1 MNEEEFLQ
9 QLQEESGVA
18 PDPEAVQQEVT
29 PTPQVR
35 QAPAEIDMSG
45 RGEGMQAFSSQPMTE
60 MPEPPA
66 PTPEYTAVQEELAS
80 QEDAEAPL
88 NEGFITDTGKF
99 FLDLFQTPI
108 VPKGSIPGFPD
119 LGWNTPEERD
129 AQMAKQI
136 TEKRETE
143 DPTRFIDEVDVAL
156 QKGIPAAV
164 AMPLSVAAAVTGQS
178 SDPWSDPPEI
188 LKGSPLGQ
196 IVFEITQMSMMSAT
210 PGAGLLTKGLLA
222 ATETATQ
229 DSADEVLFGP
239 EMAAKLGELATEL
252 TGDEEAGKDV
262 ARRLVNGESLESQAY
277 IKTVGFLQNL
287 LGEYV
292 PDILALGFNKNA
304 PAPRH
309 IKDAADALGEDV
321 EKVRAS
327 VNNKT
332 TKQADQDFEPSEQMD
347 VDNVNK
353 GVSISD
359 DNTPINEKALIAEAV
374 RLPDPNADAVEVLKL
389 TGGGRKK
396 YDIPPERMPMPEAK
410 LTDAQAEFATNWK
423 AWNKFEEGIQGLR
436 KAAESIGRIGGQKWQ
451 KYRINVNASLW
462 LAKNKGLLDVDEA
475 ERFIRNF
482 EKDLTVPLPTE
493 MQDDA
498 FRAANNRKLDERLL
512 NKRMVNNEG
521 LVVAAYLSREYGI
534 RIQEAAMQI
543 DNLVNSNVDYT
554 EVAEALDGLINFAS
568 LFMMPLRQGKRNW
581 SNAGKVQQNKSL
593 DEVQPLIDKA
603 LAAMKGETN
612 VNLKPEEALVGDLI
626 SSGGF
631 MKLMQGVRAGKKEY
645 KQLYERLITQL
656 AYSDPETILTEL
668 KIFDKTLDEAMK
680 RSMARSFSSLF
691 YAGMLSRAATQAVA
705 FASTLAKLGLQ
716 PISTQL
722 SAIRNMGSLEAV
734 EKLAYGQGEFMG
746 GIKGMQDAMD
756 IFRRVYRSNKPIN
769 AGDRYK
775 TNAAPGPLLMKRQQD
790 KVVYEAKRRQLDKEG
805 ADAGQYAALWMQD
818 RLSALANN
826 PFYNYGPRGLMASD
840 ESFKVI
846 RANQIAYGMG
856 NIDALD
862 HMSKGRKKGRPEVY
876 ARDYLHK
883 ICTKGSKYGEI
894 NEATDIGAFALES
907 SQRMTFQ
914 RPIPPEGET
923 GLVGDVFAG
932 FEKAADRSV
941 FFKYFN
947 PFIRMGW
954 DATDQALST
963 LPIFGEAATRL
974 WSKSAKEIIEKGT
987 DANATDAEKARYLE
1001 LESNF
1006 AMAQLVSVTAV
1017 GWALSGG
1024 ITGRTT
1030 NGNQP
1035 PTSFIVPDPF
1045 SDEVYAIDYSRLG
1058 PFALWLSLTADT
1070 VNTFRTGAMSRHE
1083 YYNGMAEITGSLALG
1098 TLQQNV
1104 LSGITDF
1111 SELLNYKNWSPG
1123 MIASNLTNLVSG
1135 AFPAGGRG
1143 LGAVIDPGQ
1152 KLTTASGPLN
1162 IPGNVGRQ
1170 INQTAT
1176 GGVGIADQYFPF
1188 TGERMF
1194 KSPTKR
1200 GYNEEAWAR
1209 VTGFLQELLPVKVVN
1224 AAYADHP
1231 SIKILNKI
1239 GVYYR
1244 PADLRQIDGV
1254 PLTPPQQSILSQE
1267 MDSVGGLNKKLE
1279 KWWAGKGG
1287 QLWEEYNK
1295 LRTEDGV
1302 YGTMLQPDNPAAR
1315 KLQKLRNSY
1324 KYDVWEPAMRDTI
1337 NRGSLRDDEELREG
1351 LQRVKDLRASA
1362 VPPEAQKQMK
1372 GVYQTA
1378 AELEAQSQL
1387 PTEVQ
1392 TILDIA

>member
-9 QLQEESGVA
+9 QLQEESGIKQL
-18 PDPEAVQQEVT
+18 PEAELQEAIT
-29 PTPQVR
+29 PPVR

-45 RGEGMQAFSSQPMTE
+45 RGEGSQAFSSQPLTE
-60 MPEPPA
+60 MPELPA

-88 NEGFITDTGKF
+88 NEGFITETGKR
-99 FLDLFQTPI
+99 FLDLFQTPV
-108 VPKGSIPGFPD
+108 VPKGSIPGFPN

-129 AQMAKQI
+129 AQMAEQI
-136 TEKRETE
+136 TEKRETK
-143 DPTRFIDEVDVAL
+143 DPTRFVDEVDVAV

-164 AMPLSVAAAVTGQS
+164 AMPLSVAAAITNQS

-196 IVFEITQMSMMSAT
+196 IVFEITQMSLMSAT

-222 ATETATQ
+222 ASETSTQ

-292 PDILALGFNKNA
+292 PDLLALGFNKNA

-321 EKVRAS
+321 DSVRTS

-332 TKQADQDFEPSEQMD
+332 TKEVDPDFEPSEKMD
-347 VDNVNK
+347 VDNVNM

-374 RLPDPNADAVEVLKL
+374 RLPDPNADAVQVLKL

-396 YDIPPERMPMPEAK
+396 YEVSPERMPMVEQN
-410 LTDAQAEFATNWK
+410 LTSSQAEFTTNWK

-451 KYRINVNASLW
+451 KYRINVNAALW

-482 EKDLTVPLPTE
+482 EKDLTVQLPTE

-498 FRAANNRKLDERLL
+498 FKAANNRKLDERLL
-512 NKRMVNNEG
+512 NKRMVTNEG

-534 RIQEAAMQI
+534 RISEAAKAI
-543 DNLVNSNVDYT
+543 DNLANANMDYA

-581 SNAGKVQQNKSL
+581 SNAGQIQQNKSL
-593 DEVQPLIDKA
+593 DQVQPLIDKA
-603 LAAMKGETN
+603 LAAMKGDVN

-631 MKLMQGVRAGKKEY
+631 VKLMEGVRAGKKEY

-680 RSMARSFSSLF
+680 RSMARSFSALF
-691 YAGMLSRAATQAVA
+691 YAGMLSRTATQAVA

-722 SAIRNMGSLEAV
+722 SAIRNMGDLEAAQ
-734 EKLAYGQGEFMG
+734 KYAYGQGEFMG
-746 GIKGMQDAMD
+746 GIKGMQDALD
-756 IFRRVYRSNKPIN
+756 IFRRVYRTNRPIN
-769 AGDRYK
+769 AGDRFK
-775 TNAAPGPLLMKRQQD
+775 TNSAPGPLLMKRQQD
-790 KVVYEAKRRQLDKEG
+790 KVIFEARRRQLDKDEAT
-805 ADAGQYAALWMQD
+805 ADKYMALWAQEG
-818 RLSALANN
+818 LSVVANN

-840 ESFKVI
+840 EAFKVI

-856 NIDALD
+856 NVDAMD
-862 HMSKGRKKGRPEVY
+862 YISQGRKRGRREVY
-876 ARDYLHK
+876 ARDYLQK
-883 ICTKGSKYGEI
+883 IFTKGSKYGEI

-907 SQRMTFQ
+907 AQRMTFQ

-923 GLVGDVFAG
+923 GLIGDIFAG
-932 FEKAADRSV
+932 FEKAADRSI

-963 LPIFGEAATRL
+963 LPIFGEFATRK
-974 WSKSAKEIIEKGT
+974 WSTTAKDIISKGR
-987 DANATDAEKARYLE
+987 DPNADDHDKARYLE

-1006 AMAQLVSVTAV
+1006 AMAQFVSLTAV

-1030 NGNQP
+1030 NGNMP

-1058 PFALWLSLTADT
+1058 PFSFWLALTADT
-1070 VNTFRTGAMSRHE
+1070 VNTFRTGGMSRHE

-1104 LSGITDF
+1104 LTGINDF

-1123 MIASNLTNLVSG
+1123 MIASNMTNMVSG
-1135 AFPAGGRG
+1135 IFPAGGRG
-1143 LGAVIDPGQ
+1143 IGAVIDPGQ

-1162 IPGNVGRQ
+1162 IPGNLGRQ

-1176 GGVGIADQYFPF
+1176 GGIGIADHYFPF
-1188 TGERMF
+1188 TGEKMF

-1200 GYNEEAWAR
+1200 GYNEDAWAR
-1209 VTGFLQELLPVKVVN
+1209 ATGFLQELLPVKIVN
-1224 AAYADHP
+1224 ATYADHP

-1267 MDSVGGLNKKLE
+1267 MDSVGDLNKKLK

-1287 QLWEEYNK
+1287 DLWEEYNK

-1337 NRGSLRDDEELREG
+1337 NRGTLRDDEELHEG
-1351 LQRVKDLRASA
+1351 LQRAKDLRASA
-1362 VPPEAQKQMK
+1362 VPPEAQQQMK
-1372 GVYQTA
+1372 GLYQTA
-1378 AELEAQSQL
+1378 AEVSASSRL
-1387 PTEVQ
+1387 PDDIQ